1 MFIVPFTHPSVR
13 FARSVDRFFS
23 ADDSA
28 RSPALDV
35 AETDTGYEVTLDVP
49 GVTKQDVKVT
59 IEGRRVS
66 VQAQTERSDDKKDG
80 DRVVYRE
87 RAAARFARSFT
98 LPAELDQDASG
109 AKLDNGVLTL
119 TLAKRAARN
128 GAQITVN

>member
-1 MFIVPFTHPSVR
+1 MFIVPFTHPSAR

-49 GVTKQDVKVT
+49 GVAKQDVKVT

-66 VQAQTERSDDKKDG
+66 VQAQTERSEEKKDG

-98 LPAELDQDASG
+98 LPVELDQDASG

-119 TLAKRAARN
+119 TLAKRAVRN
-128 GAQITVN
+128 GSQITVN

>member
-13 FARSVDRFFS
+13 FARNVDRFFN

-28 RSPALDV
+28 RSPALDL

-49 GVTKQDVKVT
+49 GVAKQDVKVT
-59 IEGRRVS
+59 IEGRRVT
-66 VQAQTERSDDKKDG
+66 VQAQTERSEEKNDG

-98 LPAELDQDASG
+98 LPVELDQDASG

-119 TLAKRAARN
+119 TLSKRAARN